1 MFGLLKGIAVLTY
14 VGVKSATNVC
24 KGCVHTATDGA
35 RVLSSV
41 CKGDYENAVDIVGK
55 RIEKAVTAS
64 AMSLYSAGKV
74 IEKAAGC
81 IEDRSKVFWDRE
93 TINDLTMVT
102 GAFVIGG
109 TLSALPDDESCID
122 SDNYDAPLGLIP
134 NNSHCLPYMNS
145 YGFFVGD
152 DNDLEKLIELGQI
165 DNTEHIDSDDI
176 SRSEHEKSI
185 FLKSNGFNS
194 VPEGYEVHHIIP
206 LSEGGADSHE
216 NMILVTT
223 EQHDIITKAHSDF
236 YGWHR

>member
-1 MFGLLKGIAVLTY
+1 MYGLLKGIAVLTY
-14 VGVKSATNVC
+14 VGVKSTTNVC

-55 RIEKAVTAS
+55 RIEKTVTAS

-74 IEKAAGC
+74 IGKAADC
-81 IEDRSKVFWDRE
+81 LEDRSKVFWDRE

-102 GAFVIGG
+102 GAFVVGG
-109 TLSALPDDESCID
+109 ALSALSDDDSCSDSDVDDEPS
-122 SDNYDAPLGLIP
+122 GLIP
-134 NNSHCLPYMNS
+134 SDSQYLPYMNS
-145 YGFFVGD
+145 QGIFVGD

-176 SRSEHEKSI
+176 SRSVYEKNL
-185 FLKSNGFNS
+185 FLRSHGLYS
-194 VPEGYEVHHIIP
+194 VPEGYEVHHIMP
-206 LSEGGADSHE
+206 LSEGGADFHK